1 MTDIR
6 PDSGSAASTPAGTAT
21 RPRPPEEV
29 RRPPSTR
36 PLPRRRAKA
45 PFAPWVLMS
54 PALTV
59 LIGMTIAPAIYLVYS
74 SLRNEQL
81 LTGGG
86 GFVGLNNYKD
96 VLTDPTM
103 RHSFWVTLAFVAA
116 AVLIETMLGL
126 LLAVPLA
133 EQTRANNI
141 GATLLLLPFA
151 ITPAVSGLVFRQLL
165 NPNYGWV
172 NYYLGKLGLPAGID
186 WFANAGSAW
195 VAVIGLDVWQW
206 TPFVALILIAGL
218 QSLPREPVEAAA
230 VDGASRWQTFR
241 YITLPQLTPFIA
253 IAVVLRTIQAFKTFD
268 TFKIL
273 TGGGPGNSTE
283 IINLGIYRV
292 ALQSFRVGAASAMG
306 ILFLIILSLLVP
318 VLLRVVGRDTEEV

>member
-6 PDSGSAASTPAGTAT
+6 PDSGSAASTPAGTAP

-59 LIGMTIAPAIYLVYS
+59 LLGMTIAPAIYLVYS

-116 AVLIETMLGL
+116 AVLIETVLGL
-126 LLAVPLA
+126 LLAIPLA

-151 ITPAVSGLVFRQLL
+151 ITPAVSGLVVRQLL
-165 NPNYGWV
+165 NPNYGWID
-172 NYYLGKLGLPAGID
+172 YYLAKLGLPAHID
-186 WFANAGSAW
+186 WLSRPSTAW
-195 VAVIGLDVWQW
+195 AAVIGLDVWQW

-218 QSLPREPVEAAA
+218 
-230 VDGASRWQTFR
+230 
-241 YITLPQLTPFIA
+241 
-253 IAVVLRTIQAFKTFD
+253 
-268 TFKIL
+268 
-273 TGGGPGNSTE
+273 
-283 IINLGIYRV
+283 
-292 ALQSFRVGAASAMG
+292 
-306 ILFLIILSLLVP
+306 
-318 VLLRVVGRDTEEV
+318 

>member
-21 RPRPPEEV
+21 RPRPPGEV

-59 LIGMTIAPAIYLVYS
+59 LIGMTIAPA
-74 SLRNEQL
+74 
-81 LTGGG
+81 
-86 GFVGLNNYKD
+86 
-96 VLTDPTM
+96 
-103 RHSFWVTLAFVAA
+103 
-116 AVLIETMLGL
+116 
-126 LLAVPLA
+126 
-133 EQTRANNI
+133 
-141 GATLLLLPFA
+141 
-151 ITPAVSGLVFRQLL
+151 VSGLVFRQLL

-186 WFANAGSAW
+186 WFANASSAW
-195 VAVIGLDVWQW
+195 VAVIGLDVWPW

-218 QSLPREPVEAAA
+218 QSLPRAPVEAAA

-241 YITLPQLTPFIA
+241 YVTLPQLTPFIA

-292 ALQSFRVGAASAMG
+292 AL
-306 ILFLIILSLLVP
+306 
-318 VLLRVVGRDTEEV
+318 